1 MLGRWMRALC
11 LGILTPIVQLSAQS
25 DTSAVLE
32 LRVLDASDQ
41 AVVGAEIR
49 VESSR
54 GRTVMQRTDTLGLVR
69 FSGLTPGALQ
79 VQARRL
85 GMDRARVT
93 LRVASG
99 HNTYSL
105 RLESAAIQLVGVR
118 VVGDQVVSPRLDDF
132 ERRRA
137 SGAASAVI
145 SREDIERVN
154 PPRLSRML
162 RGLGGLQLAD
172 SSGSIVA
179 VSSRGA
185 KPSRAADRAGF
196 GLVQCV
202 MRVVIDGILMPPLS
216 NIDALVP
223 ADVHGV
229 EVFNGP
235 ARLPP
240 ELAGLR
246 TDNWCGV
253 IAIWTRAH

>member
-1 MLGRWMRALC
+1 MLGRWTRALC
-11 LGILTPIVQLSAQS
+11 LGILTPIVQLSAQAN
-25 DTSAVLE
+25 TTAVLE
-32 LRVLDASDQ
+32 LRVLDASGQ
-41 AVVGAEIR
+41 PVGGVEIR
-49 VESSR
+49 VEPSR
-54 GRTVMQRTDTLGLVR
+54 GRTDLQRTDTLGLVR
-69 FSGLTPGALQ
+69 FSGLTPGALS

-105 RLESAAIQLVGVR
+105 RLDASAIQLVGVR
-118 VVGDQVVSPRLDDF
+118 VVGDQVVSARLDDF

-145 SREDIERVN
+145 SREDIDRVN

-162 RGLGGLQLAD
+162 RGLAGLQLAD

-179 VSSRGA
+179 VSTRGA
-185 KPSRAADRAGF
+185 KPSRIADRTGF
-196 GLVQCV
+196 GLVHCV
-202 MRVVIDGILMPPLS
+202 MRVAIDGILMPPLS
-216 NIDALVP
+216 NLDALVP
-223 ADVHGV
+223 SDVHGV

-235 ARLPP
+235 ARLSP

-246 TDNWCGV
+246 NDNWCGV
-253 IAIWTRAH
+253 IAVWTRAR